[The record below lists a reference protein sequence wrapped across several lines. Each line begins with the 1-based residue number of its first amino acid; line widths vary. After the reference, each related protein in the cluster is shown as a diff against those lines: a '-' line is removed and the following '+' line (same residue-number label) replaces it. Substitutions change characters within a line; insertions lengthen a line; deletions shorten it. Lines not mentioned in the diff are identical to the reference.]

1 MGMSDVIKKNWE
13 LKEDSS
19 STVLRPKQ
27 KSFMA
32 IYRKDQKI
40 SLNHLIPKNL
50 KDIPKLY
57 DFVIA
62 SQAFRLRSPYQRTLN
77 LVLLPLSKIIGV
89 FSSTIAWAFK
99 ERKII
104 KEDINFC
111 FLNKFII
118 FMYAAMFHLKD

>member
-1 MGMSDVIKKNWE
+1 
-13 LKEDSS
+13 
-19 STVLRPKQ
+19 
-27 KSFMA
+27 MA

-77 LVLLPLSKIIGV
+77 LVLLPLIKD
-89 FSSTIAWAFK
+89 ARQ
-99 ERKII
+99 ERS
-104 KEDINFC
+104 
-111 FLNKFII
+111 II
-118 FMYAAMFHLKD
+118 FYLFFRQRLY